1 MMSHRNLSKLALGCA
16 LLAALLA
23 AVVLPRSPAEAQRG
37 GRIRAQIYLTQQRVP
52 GNLTERG
59 VLAFGRR
66 SNARILNETTAE
78 PINQRKWLANMVLQF
93 NQPPGDLEFHVLFY
107 DVEDGPRR
115 FVEDMSTF
123 VNDRAQRT
131 YVQPI
136 RLPRPRFRPN
146 RRYEMVIT
154 VRRAEVGSKQFGL
167 AGEEVR
173 RSGEVSFTDDETRGR

>member
-1 MMSHRNLSKLALGCA
+1 MKSHRNLSKLALGCA
-16 LLAALLA
+16 FLAALLA
-23 AVVLPRSPAEAQRG
+23 VVVVPQAPVAAQRG
-37 GRIRAQIYLTQQRVP
+37 GRVRAQIHLTQQRVP
-52 GNLTERG
+52 GNLTERS
-59 VLAFGRR
+59 LIAWGRR
-66 SNARILNETTAE
+66 SGNRLLQETTAE
-78 PINQRKWLANMVLQF
+78 PINQRRWLANMILQF

-123 VNDRAQRT
+123 VNDRTQRT

-146 RRYEMVIT
+146 RRYELVVT

-167 AGEEVR
+167 VGEEVR
-173 RSGEVSFTDDETRGR
+173 RSGEVSFTADETR

>member
-1 MMSHRNLSKLALGCA
+1 MKSHRNLSKLALGCA

-23 AVVLPRSPAEAQRG
+23 VVVLPQAPASAQRG
-37 GRIRAQIYLTQQRVP
+37 GRVRAQIYLTQQRVP
-52 GNLTERG
+52 GNLSERG
-59 VLAFGRR
+59 VIGFGRR
-66 SNARILNETTAE
+66 SNARLLQETTAE
-78 PINQRKWLANMVLQF
+78 PLNQRKWLANMVLQF
-93 NQPPGDLEFHVLFY
+93 NQPPGDLEFHILFY

-146 RRYEMVIT
+146 RRYELVVT

-167 AGEEVR
+167 VGEEVR
-173 RSGEVSFTDDETRGR
+173 RSGEVSFTAEETH

>member
-1 MMSHRNLSKLALGCA
+1 MKLHRNLSRLALGCA

-23 AVVLPRSPAEAQRG
+23 VVVLPRTPASAQRG
-37 GRIRAQIYLTQQRVP
+37 GRLRAQIYITQQRVP

-59 VLAFGRR
+59 VIAFGRR
-66 SNARILNETTAE
+66 SNARLLNETTAE
-78 PINQRKWLANMVLQF
+78 PLQQRKWLANMVLQF
-93 NQPPGDLEFHVLFY
+93 NQPPGDLEFHILFY

-115 FVEDMSTF
+115 VVEDMSTF

-146 RRYEMVIT
+146 RRYELVVT

-167 AGEEVR
+167 VGEEVR
-173 RSGEVSFTDDETRGR
+173 RSGTVSFSDEETR

>member
-1 MMSHRNLSKLALGCA
+1 MKLHRILPKLALVLA
-16 LLAALLA
+16 LGAMV
-23 AVVLPRSPAEAQRG
+23 AVTIVQAPDASAQRG
-37 GRIRAQIYLTQQRVP
+37 RLRAQVYLTQQRVP
-52 GNLTERG
+52 GGLTERG
-59 VLAFGRR
+59 LIGFGRR
-66 SNARILNETTAE
+66 SNARILNETTE
-78 PINQRKWLANMVLQF
+78 PQLNQRKWLANLIMQF

-123 VNDRAQRT
+123 VNDRSQRT

-146 RRYEMVIT
+146 RRYEMVVT
-154 VRRAEVGSKQFGL
+154 VRRAEVATKAFGL

-173 RSGEVSFTDDETRGR
+173 RSGFVGFTDEDTRVRD

>member
-1 MMSHRNLSKLALGCA
+1 MKLQRILPKLVLACALAG
-16 LLAALLA
+16 LLAAA
-23 AVVLPRSPAEAQRG
+23 IVPAPEASAQRG
-37 GRIRAQIYLTQQRVP
+37 GRLRAQVFLTQQRVP
-52 GNLTERG
+52 GGLTERG
-59 VLAFGRR
+59 LIGFGRR
-66 SNARILNETTAE
+66 SNARILNETTE
-78 PINQRKWLANMVLQF
+78 PQLNQRKWLANMILQF

-123 VNDRAQRT
+123 VNDRTQRT

-146 RRYEMVIT
+146 RRYEMVVT
-154 VRRAEVGSKQFGL
+154 VRRAEVATKAFGL

-173 RSGEVSFTDDETRGR
+173 RSGFVGFTDEDTRVRD